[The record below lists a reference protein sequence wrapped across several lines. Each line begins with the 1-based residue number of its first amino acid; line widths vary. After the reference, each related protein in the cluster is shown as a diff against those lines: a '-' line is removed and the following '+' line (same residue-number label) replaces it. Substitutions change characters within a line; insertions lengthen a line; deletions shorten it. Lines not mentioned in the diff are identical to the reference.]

1 MKKIITV
8 LLAIFITAVLFAQED
23 VRLNDS
29 VIFINNKPVALY
41 AKEINKAAQR
51 YNMEVY
57 SFTDYVLIKAEVLI
71 FSAPVDE
78 LKPFY
83 YYELTFPPT
92 NDTLSVYIEEEL
104 PTVLSKLIRDYKLIS
119 NDQLDKNG
127 VNRLKAG
134 YPGGPALVAKIK
146 TMEDYLNDTRDFNQQ
161 VVRDRTKPVI
171 ISKKN
176 KIMQD
181 GIVIGSYVHTNLNR
195 QITVYDP
202 TFKARPLESQSS
214 YNKNVADGCL
224 IYLGNVE
231 NNHIVSSSGYYTRD
245 HLRKKEIGYDLY
257 KISSSKDIVPGS
269 IEDLILIRICILIED
284 FRL

>member
-1 MKKIITV
+1 MKKIIS
-8 LLAIFITAVLFAQED
+8 LLLSAFITTVIFAQED

-41 AKEINKAAQR
+41 AKEINKLAKR

-57 SFTDYVLIKAEVLI
+57 SFTDWVLIKAEVLI

-92 NDTLSVYIEEEL
+92 NDTLSVYTDEEL
-104 PTVLSKLIRDYKLIS
+104 PTLLSKLIRDYKLIS

-127 VNRLKAG
+127 VNRLKAS

-146 TMEDYLNDTRDFNQQ
+146 AMEDHLNNTRLFNQQ

-171 ISKKN
+171 VTKEK

-181 GIVIGSYVHTNLNR
+181 GVVIGSYIHTNANQR
-195 QITVYDP
+195 VVNEGWVI
-202 TFKARPLESQSS
+202 KSLESQGTF
-214 YNKNVADGCL
+214 NRKIADACI
-224 IYLGNVE
+224 IYLE
-231 NNHIVSSSGYYTRD
+231 NNMKVSSWGDGFPD
-245 HLRKKEIGYDLY
+245 HLGKKERGYQLY
-257 KISSSKDIVPGS
+257 TISKPKDTVPGS
-269 IEDLILIRICILIED
+269 VEDLLLIRICCLIED
-284 FRL
+284 FSL